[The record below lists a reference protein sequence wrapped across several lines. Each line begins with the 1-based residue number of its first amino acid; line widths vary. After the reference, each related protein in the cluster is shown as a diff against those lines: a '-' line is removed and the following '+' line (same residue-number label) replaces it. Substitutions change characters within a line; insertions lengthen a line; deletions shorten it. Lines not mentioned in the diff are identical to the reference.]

1 MELEG
6 ATALLIGAADRLG
19 RSIAVVLAGAGAN
32 VVLVY
37 RSSAAAATE
46 SVDLIRARG
55 SDALALRAD
64 ATDPAQI
71 DSVVHAVLRRFA
83 AIDLLV
89 ITAGAFRPT
98 PLDTVTEDDWDEMMH
113 ANFETVRVSAERI
126 GPEMRRGRGGCIIT
140 LADVA
145 ALRPWARYIP
155 YCIAKSC
162 VIALTTSLAAELA
175 PTVRVNAI
183 LPGPVLFPAD
193 FSTEASQREIQR
205 TALQRQGCP
214 ADIDSAILYLARNDY
229 VTGTLLPVDGGR
241 LLCR

>member
-19 RSIAVVLAGAGAN
+19 RSIAIALAGAGSN
-32 VVLVY
+32 VALVY
-37 RSSAAAATE
+37 RSSAAAATK
-46 SVDLIRARG
+46 SVDLIRAG
-55 SDALALRAD
+55 GGDALALRAD

-89 ITAGAFRPT
+89 ITAGAFRAMPIA
-98 PLDTVTEDDWDEMMH
+98 TVTEDDWDEMML

-126 GPEMRRGRGGCIIT
+126 APEMRHGRGGCIIT
-140 LADVA
+140 FADVA
-145 ALRPWARYIP
+145 AIRPWARYIP
-155 YCIAKSC
+155 YCVAKSC
-162 VIALTTSLAAELA
+162 VMALTTSLAAELA

-183 LPGPVLFPAD
+183 APGPVLFPAD
-193 FSTEASQREIQR
+193 FTTEASQGEIRR
-205 TALQRQGCP
+205 TALQRQGDP
-214 ADIDSAILYLARNDY
+214 ADIDSAVLYLARNDY

-241 LLCR
+241 LLTR